1 LLATADE
8 VVNKPFSVE
17 AQNACL
23 WPKAAAAAMH
33 PTRKLSRDK
42 LPSMKCR

>member
-23 WPKAAAAAMH
+23 WPKAAVAANPPDTGAIE
-33 PTRKLSRDK
+33 
-42 LPSMKCR
+42 